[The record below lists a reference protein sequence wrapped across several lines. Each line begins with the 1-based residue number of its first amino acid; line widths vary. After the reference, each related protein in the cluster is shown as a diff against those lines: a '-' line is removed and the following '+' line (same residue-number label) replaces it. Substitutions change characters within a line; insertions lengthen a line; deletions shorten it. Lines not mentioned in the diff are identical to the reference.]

1 MMYTPRAL
9 LFATLAVTSTSFG
22 CSVISGIVTSVSD
35 SISGTGNAI
44 VGSSESLSNSFG
56 ASSGGI
62 KPTYE
67 GDLRE
72 YTASF
77 VRSGGEPSA
86 FSTGATRIAA
96 SHGITNWETNA
107 DTAVAIGRGLEDADR
122 TPAQAQAFCS
132 SVGLSSDLAQKVVA
146 RSD

>member
-1 MMYTPRAL
+1 MMYAPRAL
-9 LFATLAVTSTSFG
+9 LVATLAVTSASFG
-22 CSVISGIVTSVSD
+22 CSVISGLVTSVSD

-44 VGSSESLSNSFG
+44 VGSSESLSDAVG

-62 KPTYE
+62 KPTYA

-77 VRSGGEPSA
+77 VRSGAEPSA

-96 SHGITNWETNA
+96 SHGITNWETNG
-107 DTAVAIGRGLEDADR
+107 DTAGAIGKGLEDAKR

-132 SVGLSSDLAQKVVA
+132 SVGFSSDLSQKVVA
-146 RSD
+146 KSD